1 MLRIARGGASDM
13 ALTQTARE
21 AERERIARHVLD
33 LVKER
38 GSEVPWTVAMAESGL
53 TRARFENLFADYDD
67 LFDAVAQT
75 WFVPHM
81 AVMEE
86 VLAGNLPPQRKMFEF
101 FRRRFVISRER
112 FREDPEQFTVICE
125 MGAAN
130 LERVRSYVDLADHYL
145 CELIAE
151 AQADGFFAGL
161 EIDEALSLI
170 NQMISNYTLP
180 DALIYL
186 GDKLDEQKLA
196 RIVDTMFIGLSGEAG
211 ADASGVN
218 TLKVAF

>member
-1 MLRIARGGASDM
+1 MLALAQGGADDM
-13 ALTQTARE
+13 ALTETARD

-38 GSEVPWTVAMAESGL
+38 GAEVPWTVAMSESGL
-53 TRARFENLFADYDD
+53 TRARFEALFADYDD

-75 WFVPHM
+75 WLAPQL

-86 VLAGNLPPQRKMFEF
+86 VLASNLPPQRKMYEY
-101 FRRRFVISRER
+101 FRRRFVISQAR
-112 FREDPEQFTVICE
+112 FREDPQFFTILCE

-130 LERVRSYVDLADHYL
+130 FERVRSYVDLADHYL

-151 AQADGFFAGL
+151 AQAEGYFAGL
-161 EIDEALSLI
+161 EIDETLSLI
-170 NQMISNYTLP
+170 NQMISHYTLP

-186 GDKLDEQKLA
+186 GDKLSEAKLA

-211 ADASGVN
+211 ADAAGLN
-218 TLKVAF
+218 TLKVAS

>member
-1 MLRIARGGASDM
+1 M
-13 ALTQTARE
+13 ALTETARE
-21 AERERIARHVLD
+21 AERERIARQVFN

-53 TRARFENLFADYDD
+53 TRARFEALFTDYDD
-67 LFDAVAQT
+67 LFDAIAQT
-75 WFVPHM
+75 WLAPQL

-86 VLAGNLPPQRKMFEF
+86 VLASNLPPQRKMYEF
-101 FRRRFVISRER
+101 FRRRFQISQARY
-112 FREDPEQFTVICE
+112 REDPHFFTILCE

-130 LERVRSYVDLADHYL
+130 FERVRSYVDLADHYL

-151 AQADGFFAGL
+151 AQAEGYFAGL

-170 NQMISNYTLP
+170 NQMVTVYTMP

-186 GDKLDEQKLA
+186 GDKLTEAKLA

-211 ADASGVN
+211 ADAAGLN
-218 TLKVAF
+218 TLKVAS

>member
-1 MLRIARGGASDM
+1 
-13 ALTQTARE
+13 
-21 AERERIARHVLD
+21 
-33 LVKER
+33 
-38 GSEVPWTVAMAESGL
+38 
-53 TRARFENLFADYDD
+53 
-67 LFDAVAQT
+67 
-75 WFVPHM
+75 M

-86 VLAGNLPPQRKMFEF
+86 VLASSLPPQRKMYEF

-112 FREDPEQFTVICE
+112 FRADPEHFTILCE

-130 LERVRSYVDLADHYL
+130 FERVRSYVDLADHYL

-151 AQADGFFAGL
+151 AQ
-161 EIDEALSLI
+161 IDEALSLI

-186 GDKLDEQKLA
+186 GEKLTEQKLA

-218 TLKVAF
+218 VLKVAS

>member
-1 MLRIARGGASDM
+1 MSLNPA
-13 ALTQTARE
+13 TRE
-21 AERERIARHVLD
+21 SERERIACLVLD
-33 LVKER
+33 LVKQR
-38 GSEVPWTVAMAESGL
+38 GAEIPWSVAMTESGL
-53 TRARFENLFADYDD
+53 SRSRFEALFADYDD

-75 WFVPHM
+75 WLAPQL
-81 AVMEE
+81 AVMED
-86 VLAGNLPPQRKMFEF
+86 VLATTLPPQRKMYEF

-112 FREDPEQFTVICE
+112 FREDPGYFTAICE

-170 NQMISNYTLP
+170 NQMISNYTRP

-218 TLKVAF
+218 TLKVAY

>member
-1 MLRIARGGASDM
+1 MP
-13 ALTQTARE
+13 LTDTARE

-38 GSEVPWTVAMAESGL
+38 GAEVAWTVAMSESGL
-53 TRARFENLFADYDD
+53 TRARFEALFADYDD

-75 WFVPHM
+75 WLAPQL

-86 VLAGNLPPQRKMFEF
+86 VLSSNLPPQRKMYEF
-101 FRRRFVISRER
+101 FRRRFVISQER
-112 FREDPEQFTVICE
+112 FRADPHFFSILCE

-130 LERVRSYVDLADHYL
+130 FERVRSYVDLADHYL

-151 AQADGFFAGL
+151 AQADGYFAGL

-186 GDKLDEQKLA
+186 GDKLTEQKLA

-218 TLKVAF
+218 TLKVAS